1 MVGGISLVFSLRH
14 IQLSSVD
21 SLTSDG
27 EAQEM
32 TDVLFGLGLLRHLLV
47 LPFLP
52 RLLELSITG
61 SEGGGR
67 GRQVVLVLH
76 SALQRVLPARSSLQV
91 VRGKLL
97 LRLPLTHVR
106 LDVVM
111 NLEII
116 NRVYSLVSFL

>member
-1 MVGGISLVFSLRH
+1 MGIGGDHSCFSFVFSLRH

-27 EAQEM
+27 EAKEM
-32 TDVLFGLGLLRHLLV
+32 TDVLLGLGLLGHLLI

-52 RLLELSITG
+52 GLLELSITWA
-61 SEGGGR
+61 EGGGR
-67 GRQVVLVLH
+67 GGQVVLVLH

-111 NLEII
+111 NLEL
-116 NRVYSLVSFL
+116 S

>member
-1 MVGGISLVFSLRH
+1 MVFSLRH

-32 TDVLFGLGLLRHLLV
+32 TDVLLRLGLLRQLLV

-52 RLLELSITG
+52 GLLELSIAGT
-61 SEGGGR
+61 EGGGR
-67 GRQVVLVLH
+67 GGQVVLILD
-76 SALQRVLPARSSLQV
+76 STLQRVLPARSSLQV

-97 LRLPLTHVR
+97 LGLTLAHAR

-116 NRVYSLVSFL
+116 I